1 MANGPVGT
9 GTVSRLVL
17 STGGAGTVAHNEA
30 RGIDDFA
37 ESISDRKGSRTQQ
50 IAMSKPRKQKT
61 TTKTVKGDQTKAL
74 ILETALE
81 MFRERGYEETTMRA
95 IAEKAGV
102 SLGNAYYYFGSK
114 EHLIQAFY
122 RRLHEEQLA
131 VSEPALENENSLKAR
146 LLTVMR
152 LKIDIMN
159 PYHQFAG
166 VLFKTAAHPQSPLN
180 PFSDESDPVREA
192 SIQLF
197 NKVLEGATARIP
209 KDLRAELP
217 YLLWVY
223 HMGIVLFWIH
233 DPSPKHR
240 RTYRLIDHT
249 VDLLDKLIHLASN
262 PFMRPLR
269 KQALRLIF
277 EIREALPDEPESEE
291 A

>member
-1 MANGPVGT
+1 MPAT
-9 GTVSRLVL
+9 
-17 STGGAGTVAHNEA
+17 
-30 RGIDDFA
+30 
-37 ESISDRKGSRTQQ
+37 RKKK
-50 IAMSKPRKQKT
+50 A
-61 TTKTVKGDQTKAL
+61 TKTVKGDQTKAL

-81 MFRERGYEETTMRA
+81 IFRERGYDETTMRV

-102 SLGNAYYYFGSK
+102 SLGNAYYYFSSK
-114 EHLIQAFY
+114 EYLIQAFY
-122 RRLHEEQLA
+122 QRMHDDHLA
-131 VSEPALENENSLKAR
+131 VSLPALEKTKTLKAR
-146 LLTVMR
+146 LLAVMR
-152 LKIDIMN
+152 LKIDILE

-180 PFSDESDPVREA
+180 PFADESDPVRQA

-197 NKVLEGATARIP
+197 EQVVEGTKARIP

-233 DPSPKHR
+233 DQSPKHR

-249 VDLLDKLIHLASN
+249 VDLVDKLIHLASN

-269 KQALRLIF
+269 KQALLLMD
-277 EIREALPDEPESEE
+277 ELREAAEEIEEDEENERSK
-291 A
+291 